1 MIRLSQ
7 IKLSLNETE
16 QILKKKVLQA
26 LQIPESELKQYRI
39 YKKSIDARRK
49 HNIQF
54 TYTIDAEVHNEKQV
68 LKANKKLVLAP
79 LIQYTFPKSGDKPL
93 EHRPVIVGAG
103 PCGLF
108 AGWLL
113 AEAGYKPILI
123 ERGQAIDE
131 RTLSVEAFW
140 KDGTLNPQS
149 NVQFG
154 EGGAGTFSDG
164 KLTTRI
170 KDPRCRQVLEVLV
183 KNGAPENILYE
194 AKPHVGT
201 DILKEV
207 VKNIRKGIVDKGG
220 EFRFNTQ
227 LKNLHVELGAVKKI
241 ELSNGV
247 TLETDVLIMA
257 IGHSARDTF
266 EMLYQQGVE
275 MRTKP
280 FAIGVRIEHPQVLIN
295 KSQYGE
301 SYNHPRL
308 GAAEYHL
315 TYQTKKERAVYTFC
329 MCPGGHVVAAAS
341 EEGHQVVNGMSYHAR
356 DGINA
361 NSALLVSVTPDDFES
376 DHPLAGVKLQRKIE
390 KAAFELGGG
399 NYTAPVQKVG
409 DFLKNKPTNALSS
422 VKSTY
427 EPRIKPTDLSQCLPA
442 FIVDALKEAL
452 PAMGKRIKG
461 FNMDDAVM
469 VGVETRSSSPVR
481 ILRDKDSYM
490 SSSTKG
496 LYPAGEGAG
505 YAGGIMSSAVD
516 GIKIAEEIIASY
528 KTE

>member
-16 QILKKKVLQA
+16 QVLKKKVLQA
-26 LQIPESELKQYRI
+26 LRIPESELKQYRI

-54 TYTIDAEVHNEKQV
+54 TYTIDAEVRNEKQV

-79 LIQYTFPKSGDKPL
+79 LIQYTFPKTGDKLL

-108 AGWLL
+108 SGWLL
-113 AEAGYKPILI
+113 AEAGYKPIVI
-123 ERGQAIDE
+123 ERGETIDE

-140 KDGTLNPQS
+140 KDGALNPQS

-227 LKNLHVELGAVKKI
+227 LKDLHVESGAVKK
-241 ELSNGV
+241 N
-247 TLETDVLIMA
+247 
-257 IGHSARDTF
+257 
-266 EMLYQQGVE
+266 
-275 MRTKP
+275 
-280 FAIGVRIEHPQVLIN
+280 
-295 KSQYGE
+295 
-301 SYNHPRL
+301 
-308 GAAEYHL
+308 
-315 TYQTKKERAVYTFC
+315 
-329 MCPGGHVVAAAS
+329 
-341 EEGHQVVNGMSYHAR
+341 
-356 DGINA
+356 
-361 NSALLVSVTPDDFES
+361 
-376 DHPLAGVKLQRKIE
+376 
-390 KAAFELGGG
+390 
-399 NYTAPVQKVG
+399 
-409 DFLKNKPTNALSS
+409 
-422 VKSTY
+422 
-427 EPRIKPTDLSQCLPA
+427 
-442 FIVDALKEAL
+442 
-452 PAMGKRIKG
+452 
-461 FNMDDAVM
+461 
-469 VGVETRSSSPVR
+469 
-481 ILRDKDSYM
+481 
-490 SSSTKG
+490 
-496 LYPAGEGAG
+496 
-505 YAGGIMSSAVD
+505 
-516 GIKIAEEIIASY
+516 
-528 KTE
+528 